1 MKETEAGAGF
11 DLYTMRRFFDAE
23 ACAGLL
29 EELGRAAVGAAT
41 VYGRGEAGAVDERVR
56 KAARLAPSEETVGRV
71 RRRLSECREEV
82 GRHFGVRL
90 GACEEPQ
97 FLRYRAGDFFV
108 AHQDGNTGM
117 LRSEREQARKISV
130 VIFLNRQ
137 SEAPSAGAY
146 GGGALVFSDWRGG
159 EGRKELP
166 FRGEAGTLVAFRAET
181 THEVLPVTHG
191 ERFSVVS
198 WYG

>member
-1 MKETEAGAGF
+1 MEETERGAGF
-11 DLYTMRRFFDAE
+11 DLYTIRDFFDAE
-23 ACAGLL
+23 ACAWLL
-29 EELGRAAVGAAT
+29 EEMRRAAVGAAT
-41 VYGRGEAGAVDERVR
+41 VYGRGEGGAVDERVR
-56 KAARLAPSEETVGRV
+56 KVARLAPSVETVGRV

-82 GRHFGVRL
+82 GRHFGMRL

-97 FLRYRAGDFFV
+97 FLRYRVGDFFV

-117 LRSEREQARKISV
+117 LRSEREQTRKISV

-137 SEAPSAGAY
+137 AEAPEAGAY
-146 GGGALVFSDWRGG
+146 GGGSLVFSDWRGG
-159 EGRKELP
+159 AGRRELP
-166 FRGEAGTLVAFRAET
+166 FSGEAGTLVAFRSET